1 MTSQMLLVG
10 ERDRLQRS
18 RGEQIEVLVHEEA
31 CAVLEERRGK
41 TSTFRR
47 RGKSNAP
54 ACLNPLDLTFPG
66 AELAVEFG
74 VEPVARP
81 AAFTS
86 LRTIGNLVRADR
98 NATFPDADLQITDDN
113 RAAAMQQADT
123 WRIKRKQS

>member
-1 MTSQMLLVG
+1 MTRQILLVG

-18 RGEQIEVLVHEEA
+18 RGGQIEVLVHEKA
-31 CAVLEERRGK
+31 CAVLEERRAK

-66 AELAVEFG
+66 PELAVEFG

-81 AAFTS
+81 AVFTS
-86 LRTIGNLVRADR
+86 LRTIGDLVRAYS
-98 NATFPDADLQITDDN
+98 NATFPGADSQITDDN

-123 WRIKRKQS
+123 RRIKRKQS

>member
-1 MTSQMLLVG
+1 VG
-10 ERDRLQRS
+10 
-18 RGEQIEVLVHEEA
+18 QIEVLVHEKA

-41 TSTFRR
+41 MPTFRC

-54 ACLNPLDLTFPG
+54 ARLNPLDLTFPG

-86 LRTIGNLVRADR
+86 LRTIGSLVRAYR
-98 NATFPDADLQITDDN
+98 NATFPDSDSRITDDN
-113 RAAAMQQADT
+113 RAAAVQQADT
-123 WRIKRKQS
+123 RRTKRKQS

>member
-1 MTSQMLLVG
+1 MG
-10 ERDRLQRS
+10 
-18 RGEQIEVLVHEEA
+18 QIEVLVHEQA
-31 CAVLEERRGK
+31 CAVLEERCGK
-41 TSTFRR
+41 ISTFTR

-54 ACLNPLDLTFPG
+54 RGLNPLDLTFPV

-86 LRTIGNLVRADR
+86 LRTTGDLVRAYR
-98 NATFPDADLQITDDN
+98 SARFAHAGSQITDDN

-123 WRIKRKQS
+123 RRTKRKQS

>member
-1 MTSQMLLVG
+1 MTSQILLVD

-18 RGEQIEVLVHEEA
+18 RWGRSEVLVHERA

-41 TSTFRR
+41 ISKFTRG
-47 RGKSNAP
+47 GKSNAL
-54 ACLNPLDLTFPG
+54 AGLNLLDLTFPG

-86 LRTIGNLVRADR
+86 LRTIGDLVRAYS
-98 NATFPDADLQITDDN
+98 NATFPDARLQITDDN

-123 WRIKRKQS
+123 RRIKRKQS

>member
-1 MTSQMLLVG
+1 VCTSSQYHPPPLRAWSIG
-10 ERDRLQRS
+10 WHRS
-18 RGEQIEVLVHEEA
+18 GAITHKLKSRATH
-31 CAVLEERRGK
+31 
-41 TSTFRR
+41 
-47 RGKSNAP
+47 SNAP

-86 LRTIGNLVRADR
+86 LGTLGDLVRAYS
-98 NATFPDADLQITDDN
+98 NTTFPDADLQMTDDN

-123 WRIKRKQS
+123 RRIKRKQS